1 MRSLYG
7 KFLLFTIGIML
18 SSALLAFLAVN
29 TFYHQQLKADNDE
42 KNMTIAK
49 NIAQFITS
57 QEDIQLDDYLATQAD
72 VGYKIIV
79 VDENE
84 HSTFYGNAFRADN
97 LTKQAVHDV
106 LSGAPYHGMRDLP
119 KETFVTGFFSDE
131 SANTVGTPFTYQEK
145 TYALFLR
152 PDIKMLF
159 TEVHYLLGGMF
170 VGMAV
175 ISLIAMLFV
184 ARKLIQPLTELTAA
198 TKKVGAEQF
207 SVSLPTK
214 RGDEIGELAK
224 SFQKM
229 AKQLKES
236 DQMRK
241 QFINDVSHDFQT
253 PLQNIK
259 GYAALLHDEETSE
272 SERVQFTKIIES
284 ETERLS
290 VLTKQLLLLTSL
302 DALTET
308 IELQVVPI
316 DEQIK
321 EVLQKY
327 RWIMEEKNISLTAEI
342 DEVSIKGN
350 KAYLEK
356 IWENLLSNA
365 LKYTPSGGTV
375 DISVQE
381 DNDWVIITCKDSGI
395 GIAEKDIPRLFD
407 RFYRADAARNTEIE
421 GTGLGLAIVQEVVT
435 LHGGKINVE
444 SKIGKG
450 TMFQITLPIDDI

>member
-1 MRSLYG
+1 
-7 KFLLFTIGIML
+7 ML

-57 QEDIQLDDYLATQAD
+57 QEDIQLDDYIATQAD

-106 LSGAPYHGMRDLP
+106 LSGAPYHEMRDLP

-407 RFYRADAARNTEIE
+407 RFYRADAARNAEIE

>member
-450 TMFQITLPIDDI
+450 AMFQITLPIDDI